1 QDGSASWT
9 GGNPVV
15 NFGNFMSEIKQ
26 NYNQG
31 INDRVNNVIDFFTS
45 EISSGEYWGNSLQ
58 SLGNDVMQGRSI
70 MFNASPEYKLETF
83 NNTKNMSANEWA
95 YSAGYSSPDIAASF
109 VSPYA
114 MEGAFSRMSNFRIPA
129 YTLKALR
136 GSGGFKSLGAA
147 AKGFSKIPKGFKHVK
162 DFGYPHGQ
170 NVYKFKGNYYSKDID
185 VHNGGVWKVF
195 ENIGGRLKRIG
206 TADANLNIF
215 KN

>member
-45 EISSGEYWGNSLQ
+45 EINSGEYWGNSLQ
-58 SLGNDVMQGRSI
+58 SLGNDVMQGRSM

-95 YSAGYSSPDIAASF
+95 YSAGYSSPDMAASF

-129 YTLKALR
+129 YTIKPLR
-136 GSGGFKSLGAA
+136 GSGGKVN
-147 AKGFSKIPKGFKHVK
+147 GFSISKGAGYGSKTRFDFHKLVNPSKKSNSFPNWVK
-162 DFGYPHGQ
+162 DKRLPHYHRGR
-170 NVYKFKGNYYSKDID
+170 GNNL
-185 VHNGGVWKVF
+185 HRHRPWENGWDDKTF
-195 ENIGGRLKRIG
+195 WNR
-206 TADANLNIF
+206 F
-215 KN
+215 